1 MAEVKKLE
9 FGDQVQIFERFQL
22 TRDRVFRILNNPELD
37 PDNYKK
43 IVSYLNERDQVKKF
57 YSEKEELFKEVS
69 KVVVNLKQKF
79 ERNKNVTGYSVK
91 NILED
96 CDQLSELLKVVKDE
110 YNNIRIIAEK

>member
-9 FGDQVQIFERFQL
+9 FGDQVQIFERFHL
-22 TRDRVFRILNNPELD
+22 TRDRVFRILNNPDLD

-43 IVSYLNERDQVKKF
+43 ISSYLNERDQVKQF
-57 YSEKEELFKEVS
+57 YLENEELFKEVS

-91 NILED
+91 NILEN
-96 CDQLSELLKVVKDE
+96 CSQLREFLNKVENE
-110 YNNIRIIAEK
+110 YSRTFTEK